1 MFMVAGILQTLVE
14 IFKVGHREDLLARV
28 NTVFDPILKSEV
40 KNKFMNKS
48 TILRKHRTQL
58 A

>member
-1 MFMVAGILQTLVE
+1 MFNVAGILQTLVE

-28 NTVFDPILKSEV
+28 NTVFDPILRSEA
-40 KNKFMNKS
+40 KNKFMSRS
-48 TILRKHRTQL
+48 TILRKHKTQL

>member
-1 MFMVAGILQTLVE
+1 LQTLVE
-14 IFKVGHREDLLARV
+14 IYKVGHREDLLPRV
-28 NTVFDPILKSEV
+28 QTIFEPILKGVV

-48 TILRKHRTQL
+48 TNLRKYKTNL